1 MVGGQLFERKI
12 DEALDNAKCVV
23 VLWSTASA
31 ASHWVL
37 DEAGE
42 GMARGILV
50 PALLDDVEIPLGFRQ
65 VHALD
70 LSKAVSPDRAA
81 DALVAAVAGVLGRP
95 VAAARDQRRA
105 LRRFPRWLPLAAAA
119 MPLAIAI
126 AIVLVLGP
134 AVDTVIDLDVNASQ
148 IEFVASNEQEITDR
162 MVVSAV
168 NADGIGS
175 IRMPR
180 TRSPAALP
188 TVLTRAGSPG
198 LRLRLE
204 TGGDASATGT
214 LTLPAIF
221 VSAGSRVSVAAADS
235 QNLRLSMSGSSLAI
249 DVNVEGIVRVDTGA
263 GDMVPT
269 DFGTPKP
276 LTVDPDPRGV
286 DIAIRRADGERRLAR
301 GPIAIRS
308 LSLTRV
314 DETVE
319 TTRSSVAVASTI
331 DSGTVRF
338 DPPDG
343 EERTIGTGERLRFR
357 EAVGEI
363 RALEWTADGL
373 RMSFHGSVVDME
385 SCSSDACESWMP
397 STLESL
403 VARRLPLMIVVAAVY
418 ALGLLVLGRRARI
431 FSRRIACLAFAA
443 GLIGGDDASA
453 QADVPADPDDSI
465 KQLVVRID
473 TDIGFGSGIIVGSRA
488 DTLFIATANH
498 VVRRGERAA
507 ERVEVRFYGAQDRPV
522 SATLLSN
529 ADDSLDLAVVG
540 VSGLGAIPLDPSAIP
555 YGQLG
560 DLQALDRG
568 DPIFLLGQPNGLPWR
583 INTVPE
589 RFIAFRDESLDFESS
604 LLARGHSGGALL
616 NEDREVIGMLKSD
629 QAPYGEA
636 VSLYAIARKLEE
648 WAYPVDLRLR
658 PAQLASGTGRTCVLM
673 PRGRIRCWGFDDRY
687 EPGAIDFEMPLKSI
701 SMNDDHLCGLV
712 EGGRAFC
719 VGTNRYGQLGD
730 GTTTS
735 RWGPPAPVAGGVIFA
750 AVSAGSGHSCGVA
763 SDGDAWCWGLS
774 ESMQLGSA
782 LDDSIAAAPMRV
794 SSAERFASVSAM
806 WGYTC
811 ALTTAGEA
819 VCWGTVA
826 NSVMLANS
834 PPMRFAGDLSF
845 SSLTVGHD
853 HVCGLTTTRIAVCWG
868 FNDAGQFG
876 NGVTDANVSEEPVP
890 VAGGLDFESL
900 SAGYAH
906 TCGVTRE
913 GQAYCWG
920 SNTRGQLGTGSTAN
934 STVPVRVA
942 GDLAFESI
950 DAGSIHT
957 CGITTAGEIWCWG
970 DNSEGGVAPSG
981 QTTHTEPIRVLTIPA
996 DERRPWRL

>member
-1 MVGGQLFERKI
+1 M
-12 DEALDNAKCVV
+12 
-23 VLWSTASA
+23 T
-31 ASHWVL
+31 
-37 DEAGE
+37 
-42 GMARGILV
+42 
-50 PALLDDVEIPLGFRQ
+50 FR
-65 VHALD
+65 
-70 LSKAVSPDRAA
+70 
-81 DALVAAVAGVLGRP
+81 
-95 VAAARDQRRA
+95 
-105 LRRFPRWLPLAAAA
+105 
-119 MPLAIAI
+119 
-126 AIVLVLGP
+126 
-134 AVDTVIDLDVNASQ
+134 
-148 IEFVASNEQEITDR
+148 
-162 MVVSAV
+162 
-168 NADGIGS
+168 
-175 IRMPR
+175 
-180 TRSPAALP
+180 
-188 TVLTRAGSPG
+188 
-198 LRLRLE
+198 
-204 TGGDASATGT
+204 
-214 LTLPAIF
+214 
-221 VSAGSRVSVAAADS
+221 
-235 QNLRLSMSGSSLAI
+235 
-249 DVNVEGIVRVDTGA
+249 
-263 GDMVPT
+263 
-269 DFGTPKP
+269 
-276 LTVDPDPRGV
+276 
-286 DIAIRRADGERRLAR
+286 
-301 GPIAIRS
+301 
-308 LSLTRV
+308 
-314 DETVE
+314 
-319 TTRSSVAVASTI
+319 
-331 DSGTVRF
+331 
-338 DPPDG
+338 
-343 EERTIGTGERLRFR
+343 
-357 EAVGEI
+357 
-363 RALEWTADGL
+363 
-373 RMSFHGSVVDME
+373 GSVLDME
-385 SCSSDACESWMP
+385 SCSSDGCESWTP
-397 STLESL
+397 STFESL

-431 FSRRIACLAFAA
+431 FSRRIACLAFVA

-453 QADVPADPDDSI
+453 QANVPADPDDSI

-522 SATLLSN
+522 NATLLSD
-529 ADDSLDLAVVG
+529 ADDSLDLAVLG

-560 DLQALDRG
+560 DLQTLDRG

-648 WAYPVDLRLR
+648 WGYPVDLRLR

-687 EPGAIDFEMPLKSI
+687 ETGAIDFEMPLKSI
-701 SMNDDHLCGLV
+701 SMNDDHLCGLA

-735 RWGPPAPVAGGVIFA
+735 RWGPPAPVTGGVIFTSL
-750 AVSAGSGHSCGVA
+750 SAGSGHSCGVA
-763 SDGDAWCWGLS
+763 TDGDAYCWGLS

-782 LDDSIAAAPMRV
+782 LDDSIAAAPTRV

-811 ALTTAGEA
+811 ALTTAGAA

-826 NSVMLANS
+826 SSFMLADS

-853 HVCGLTTTRIAVCWG
+853 HVCGLTTTRVAVCWG
-868 FNDAGQFG
+868 FNNAGQFG
-876 NGVTDANVSEEPVP
+876 NGVTDAAVSEEPVP
-890 VAGGLDFESL
+890 VAGGLEFESL
-900 SAGYAH
+900 SAGIAH
-906 TCGVTRE
+906 TCGLTRQGE
-913 GQAYCWG
+913 AYCWG
-920 SNTRGQLGTGSTAN
+920 SNTSGQLGTGSTAS

-950 DAGSIHT
+950 DAGSFHT
-957 CGITTAGEIWCWG
+957 CGIATAGEIWCWG